1 MFSFSV
7 VFGFLLLLGVLS
19 IYVNCLHIN
28 VKRKNYV
35 QLNGVKID
43 ANSLHKYL
51 EQHEKELIFGKNKK
65 KGEVKLV
72 QIERRDQQRHK
83 RSAQS
88 EKDISLQIQ
97 DNGKLVDLKLQQ
109 AEKLV
114 DDAFIFIR
122 RTANTSQFIENS
134 HKLAVNYERCFYRNA
149 NSALDLC
156 DDSSMRGIVYHNST
170 HYMVHPLP
178 ERFGIGSHVIV
189 EFNGGL
195 HSDIDLAEGIQF
207 EPHKEA
213 FEASELDPNSY
224 HHHRRGGRNRN
235 NDKLSKRNHR
245 RRRRR
250 RRRHIGRQP
259 WKIPQVL
266 YIETAIFVDRD
277 LFKHMAKNF
286 PRNTESQ
293 LVRFVLAMINGVQ
306 LLYNHP
312 SLGHRINFVLKRL
325 EILHPHPKDLRQSS
339 DIDTYL
345 NNFCMWQRNFNP
357 PSDVD
362 PLHYDH
368 AVILTGLDLYVV
380 GKNGKVSNQVV
391 GLAPVAGMCTTTS
404 SCTINEG
411 KHFESVFVV
420 AHEIGHNLGMRHDTN
435 ENSCDPSL
443 YLMSPT
449 LGSGKITWSKCS
461 RTYLNTFLES
471 SQSKCLFDH
480 GQVSVKYDHAAEGIL
495 PGERFD
501 ADQQC
506 MLKYGRDS
514 VRSPNQIISDICRDL
529 HCQRDRYTWT
539 SHPALEGT
547 SCGEMM
553 RCRSGVCSMKA
564 TFMESYSSS
573 RQINPAKSNE
583 KMNLLENDEKS
594 DRLNQGGYNSY
605 FTKAPIWSEW
615 GDASDCDSGCL
626 YGASGRLREGSTGL
640 KTYVRT
646 CLDHRRRCQG
656 RDKRFESCIA
666 KQCLTIPKMTIEE
679 FATNICERAQKFDSD
694 LTGEGLQ
701 IVGNTEE
708 SCKVFCQTKSNG
720 TKSRNWIYPHGTTC
734 RSKEF
739 NFDDTSFCVDGR
751 CERFSCDNSTKNYFK
766 MDPYYC
772 PQQRI
777 NEEESKRSNNVY
789 KPSDERRVFKTIR
802 GAPTPERNKFENE
815 VVGRNF
821 QTSRTKWKSD
831 SYQNQWKYPMSIN
844 EKEPLESEWE
854 VKSGCHSSCMEKSKG
869 VQVIS
874 SKKTRANS
882 IQLCTHKVK
891 PCDRLQTTTEFA
903 ESTCGRY
910 SRKVRGLS
918 GYGMQISPSVYD
930 PDRSCRVACQDE
942 LLEHRFYIVNGNY
955 GHFPLGT
962 KCSVTDERYCVNGK
976 CLEFGT
982 NNIASTQ
989 SHISLA
995 LFRSKRDI
1003 TIANNEETQDSK
1015 SFISSA
1021 PVHITELLTQDF
1033 LNSIINSL
1041 SNESRSLDDDSL
1053 SNDHIEFTNPIHIST
1068 DELITE

>member
-1 MFSFSV
+1 M
-7 VFGFLLLLGVLS
+7 
-19 IYVNCLHIN
+19 
-28 VKRKNYV
+28 KRKNFV

-51 EQHEKELIFGKNKK
+51 EHHEKELIFGKTEK

-83 RSAQS
+83 RSVQS

-114 DDAFIFIR
+114 DDAFVFIK
-122 RTANTSQFIENS
+122 RTANSSQFIANS

-156 DDSSMRGIVYHNST
+156 DDSSLRGIIHHNST
-170 HYMVHPLP
+170 HYIVHPLP
-178 ERFGIGSHVIV
+178 ERFGSGNHVIV
-189 EFNGGL
+189 EFNGGI
-195 HSDIDLAEGIQF
+195 HSDRDLGEGIRF
-207 EPHKEA
+207 EPHKDA
-213 FEASELDPNSY
+213 FEDVTHGEQNSF
-224 HHHRRGGRNRN
+224 HHRRRARNRN
-235 NDKLSKRNHR
+235 DKEFRRNHR
-245 RRRRR
+245 RKRRK
-250 RRRHIGRQP
+250 RRHIGRQP
-259 WKIPQVL
+259 WTIPQVL
-266 YIETAIFVDRD
+266 YIETAVFVDRD

-345 NNFCMWQRNFNP
+345 NNFCMWQRDFNP

-461 RTYLNTFLES
+461 RAYLNTFLES

-480 GQVSVKYDHAAEGIL
+480 GQVSVKYDHSAEGIL

-547 SCGEMM
+547 QCGDMM

-564 TFMESYSSS
+564 TFMESHASSQQLNS
-573 RQINPAKSNE
+573 IKPDE
-583 KMNLLENDEKS
+583 KMNLLENNDKLE
-594 DRLNQGGYNSY
+594 RVTQGYNGY
-605 FTKAPIWSEW
+605 FSKPPIWSEW
-615 GDASDCDSGCL
+615 GDSSDCDSGCL

-656 RDKRFESCIA
+656 RDKKFESCIA
-666 KQCLTIPKMTIEE
+666 KQCSTIPKTTIEE

-694 LTGEGLQ
+694 LTGEGIQ
-701 IVGNTEE
+701 IVGDAEE
-708 SCKVFCQTKSNG
+708 SCKVFCKTKTNG
-720 TKSRNWIYPHGTTC
+720 TKSRNWIFPHGTTC

-739 NFDDTSFCVDGR
+739 NFDDTAYCVDGS
-751 CERFSCDNSTKNYFK
+751 CERFSCENSTKNYFK

-772 PQQRI
+772 PQQRMS
-777 NEEESKRSNNVY
+777 EEESRRTNNVY
-789 KPSDERRVFKTIR
+789 KPSEERKIYKTVR
-802 GAPTPERNKFENE
+802 GAPAPERSKFENE

-831 SYQNQWKYPMSIN
+831 SYQHHWKYPMTIS

-874 SKKTRANS
+874 SKRTRANS

-942 LLEHRFYIVNGNY
+942 ILEHRFYIVNGNY

-962 KCSVTDERYCVNGK
+962 KCSATEERYCVNGK

-1003 TIANNEETQDSK
+1003 TSDKEEIVDQDKK
-1015 SFISSA
+1015 SFVNSA
-1021 PVHITELLTQDF
+1021 PVQITELLTQDF

-1041 SNESRSLDDDSL
+1041 SNETKSLNDDAL